1 MSLNLRTSVRAIILD
16 EDDHVLL
23 CRFVSPHPAV
33 PNGAS
38 AVWAAPGG
46 GIEPG
51 EDGLIALRRE
61 LREETG
67 LVTAIDPPH
76 VWHQVVVAADL
87 APGFDG
93 MVNDY
98 FLVRATHFEPRGE
111 FTDDQLAVDEH
122 LAGFR
127 WWQLSE
133 ITDYT
138 GPDLFSPRDLAT
150 PLTDL
155 LTSGIPSDPIALGL

>member
-1 MSLNLRTSVRAIILD
+1 MSLNLRTSARAIILD

-33 PNGAS
+33 PNGAQ

-51 EDGLIALRRE
+51 EDGLSALRRE

-76 VWHQVVVAADL
+76 VWHQVVVAADH
-87 APGFDG
+87 AAGFDG

-98 FLVRATHFEPRGE
+98 FLIRATHFDPQGE
-111 FTDDQLAVDEH
+111 FTDDQLAAEH
-122 LAGFR
+122 IATFR

-133 ITDYT
+133 ITSYT

-155 LTSGIPSDPIALGL
+155 LTSGIPSNPVTLGL

>member
-1 MSLNLRTSVRAIILD
+1 MSLNLRASVRAIILD

-23 CRFVSPHPAV
+23 CRFDFPHPAV
-33 PNGAS
+33 PNETQ

-51 EDGLIALRRE
+51 EDGLSALRRE

-67 LVTAIDPPH
+67 LIIAIDPPH
-76 VWHQVVVAADL
+76 VWHQVVLAADHP
-87 APGFDG
+87 PGFDG
-93 MVNDY
+93 IVNDY
-98 FLVRATHFEPRGE
+98 FLIRATHFQPQGE
-111 FTDDQLAVDEH
+111 FTGDQLAAEH
-122 LAGFR
+122 LAAFR
-127 WWQLSE
+127 WWQLAE
-133 ITDYT
+133 IANYT

-155 LTSGIPSDPIALGL
+155 LTSGIPCDPVTLGL

>member
-1 MSLNLRTSVRAIILD
+1 MSLNLRASVRAIILD

-23 CRFVSPHPAV
+23 CRFVVPHPAV
-33 PNGAS
+33 PNGAP

-51 EDGLIALRRE
+51 EDGLSALRRE

-76 VWHQVVVAADL
+76 VWHQVVVAADH

-93 MVNDY
+93 IVNDY
-98 FLVRATHFEPRGE
+98 FLIRATRFEPQGE
-111 FTDDQLAVDEH
+111 FTEDQLAAEY
-122 LAGFR
+122 LAAFR
-127 WWQLSE
+127 WWQLAE
-133 ITDYT
+133 IANYA
-138 GPDLFSPRDLAT
+138 GPDVFSPRDLAT
-150 PLTDL
+150 TLTDL
-155 LTSGIPSDPIALGL
+155 LTFGILADPVTLGL

>member
-1 MSLNLRTSVRAIILD
+1 MPLTLRTSARAIILD
-16 EDDHVLL
+16 EDDRVLL
-23 CRFVSPHPAV
+23 CRFVFPHPAV
-33 PNGAS
+33 PNGAQV
-38 AVWAAPGG
+38 VWAAPGG

-51 EDGLIALRRE
+51 EDRLSALRRE

-76 VWHQVVVAADL
+76 VWHQVVAADH

-93 MVNDY
+93 IVNDY
-98 FLVRATHFEPRGE
+98 FLIRATHFEPQGE
-111 FTDDQLAVDEH
+111 FTDDQLAAEH

-133 ITDYT
+133 IANYT
-138 GPDLFSPRDLAT
+138 GPDLFSPRDLAK
-150 PLTDL
+150 PLIDL
-155 LTSGIPSDPIALGL
+155 LTSGIPSDPVTLGL